1 MSLAATP
8 FSLTCRVS
16 NAASFA
22 SGYLD
27 ACACNRGLCPLQAV
41 ASAPLWDEEP
51 GTVIGMISASDFIHV
66 LRRLRHR
73 QASVCCH
80 GMMAGCLG
88 LSRIRHDL
96 CESACHSSHN
106 ASKACPP
113 CTSVGSTRM
122 SCDSQAMP
130 ACHSVTT
137 GGNQMS
143 EAEMDQHTIRG
154 LREEATQEGR
164 SPKAL
169 VSLHPGDHL
178 STVLQKLFRNR
189 CSMAPVLTG
198 PATSVF
204 QHARTICT
212 CKKSGSG
219 RSALVDML
227 TGRHMRRLYDG
238 CFILQQSSI
247 LRGDC

>member
-1 MSLAATP
+1 
-8 FSLTCRVS
+8 
-16 NAASFA
+16 
-22 SGYLD
+22 
-27 ACACNRGLCPLQAV
+27 
-41 ASAPLWDEEP
+41 
-51 GTVIGMISASDFIHV
+51 
-66 LRRLRHR
+66 
-73 QASVCCH
+73 
-80 GMMAGCLG
+80 
-88 LSRIRHDL
+88 
-96 CESACHSSHN
+96 
-106 ASKACPP
+106 
-113 CTSVGSTRM
+113 M

-204 QHARTICT
+204 QHTRTICT
-212 CKKSGSG
+212 CKTYL
-219 RSALVDML
+219 ALADQHSVDML
-227 TGRHMRRLYDG
+227 TGRH
-238 CFILQQSSI
+238 
-247 LRGDC
+247 LRWLHD